1 MINEPIQQPTQ
12 SPEPPHE
19 VLPQEAR
26 PFWQRM
32 HPLVFATVTLLIVF
46 ILYQIVGGGAT
57 LLLSGGKVTAD
68 NANFIRWATVLSQLV
83 LILLP
88 TIILGRLR
96 YGRLGAA
103 FPFRWP
109 GVRQTLLSVMGVF
122 ALQQLLQAYMIIQDS
137 LPLPPKLREVVDLV
151 KGLYEETYR
160 ILVTAKDPMEFLVVV
175 VTVALVPAVAEEFLF
190 RGLVQKSVSE
200 STGGMRAAITTGI
213 IFGAY
218 HLNPISVVPLV
229 LLGAYF
235 GYLVYRSRN
244 LAISVSVHFFNNFL
258 ACAAAY
264 MAVPDDFIAMSP
276 GAKVTGPLLIA
287 NTAVFFVVFVAST
300 YYFMRVTD
308 DPEAPRS

>member
-1 MINEPIQQPTQ
+1 MNASLTPAPAEQPGEFPQ
-12 SPEPPHE
+12 AEPPHDS
-19 VLPQEAR
+19 R
-26 PFWQRM
+26 SIWQRM
-32 HPLVFATVTLLIVF
+32 HPIAFATLALVIVF
-46 ILYQIVGGGAT
+46 ILYQIVGGGVT
-57 LLLSGGKVTAD
+57 LLLSGGKVTQENAD
-68 NANFIRWATVLSQLV
+68 FIRWATVFSQL
-83 LILLP
+83 LFILLP

-96 YGRLGAA
+96 YGRLGTA

-109 GVRQTLLSVMGVF
+109 GVRQTVLSVMGVF

-137 LPLPPKLREVVDLV
+137 IPLPPKLREVVDLV

-160 ILVTAKDPMEFLVVV
+160 ILVTSKSPSEFLVVV
-175 VTVALVPAVAEEFLF
+175 VTVALVPAIAEEFLF
-190 RGLVQKSVSE
+190 RGLVQKSVGE

-258 ACAAAY
+258 ACAAAF
-264 MAVPDDFIAMSP
+264 MAVPDDFIALSP
-276 GAKVTGPLLIA
+276 GSQITGPLLLA

-308 DPEAPRS
+308 DQE

>member
-1 MINEPIQQPTQ
+1 MMNESFNPP
-12 SPEPPHE
+12 SPENQGE
-19 VLPQEAR
+19 LPQAVPPKDPR
-26 PFWQRM
+26 SIWQRM
-32 HPLVFATVTLLIVF
+32 HPIAFATVALVIVF
-46 ILYQIVGGGAT
+46 ILYQIVGGGLT
-57 LLLSGGKVTAD
+57 LLLSGGKVTSE
-68 NANFIRWATVLSQLV
+68 NAGFIRWATVLSQLL

-96 YGRLGAA
+96 YGSLRSA
-103 FPFRWP
+103 FSFRWP
-109 GVRQTLLSVMGVF
+109 GVRQTLLSVLGVF
-122 ALQQLLQAYMIIQDS
+122 ALQQLLQAYMFIQDS

-160 ILVTAKDPMEFLVVV
+160 LLVTAKNPSEFLVVV
-175 VTVALVPAVAEEFLF
+175 LTVALVPAIAEEFLF
-190 RGLVQKSVSE
+190 RGLVQKSVGE

-244 LAISVSVHFFNNFL
+244 LAISVSVHFFNNFF

-264 MAVPDDFIAMSP
+264 MAVPDDFVALSP
-276 GAKVTGPLLIA
+276 GSQVTGPLLLA

-308 DPEAPRS
+308 DQE